1 MRNGYVRKCVW
12 RIVGWKERE
21 DAEEEEE
28 EEKVDDQGE
37 REEDE
42 GIAGGRED

>member
-21 DAEEEEE
+21 DAEEEE
-28 EEKVDDQGE
+28 KVDDQGK